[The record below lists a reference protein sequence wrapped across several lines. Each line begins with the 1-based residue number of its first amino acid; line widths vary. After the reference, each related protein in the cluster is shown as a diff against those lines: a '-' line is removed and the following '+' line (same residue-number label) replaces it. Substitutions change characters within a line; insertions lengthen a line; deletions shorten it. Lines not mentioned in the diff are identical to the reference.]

1 MPNYHCRPD
10 SKLTNEHK
18 SETPKCLH
26 CDKTL
31 DVKAPPTETVCEN
44 CGAHGVIKKSET
56 PETDA
61 VVKKSCDENG
71 GEFLTEDLLL
81 HARQLEKQRD
91 QARRDL
97 EDAKRELSLMRT
109 QCRVGDVAFQ
119 HLHCTSHGQPIPDWV
134 KEKLPNLYL
143 LLSTN
148 DQLRVRVLELE
159 KALFSCSSELTD
171 IKDMHRGDLIR
182 ARIAEKRVAEL
193 EKAIRNHV
201 EASNSDD
208 SAGYSFGVLVEIIKA
223 IDEARKGQE

>member
-10 SKLTNEHK
+10 SKLTTEHK

-31 DVKAPPTETVCEN
+31 DVKAPPAETVCEN
-44 CGAHGVIKKSET
+44 CGAHGVIKKSDT

-61 VVKKSCDENG
+61 ATHSDWSG
-71 GEFLTEDLLL
+71 GAEATEPDF
-81 HARQLEKQRD
+81 ARKLERERD

-97 EDAKRELSLMRT
+97 GDTKAELREERGDLSALLHKLDAHE
-109 QCRVGDVAFQ
+109 VNEA
-119 HLHCTSHGQPIPDWV
+119 
-134 KEKLPNLYL
+134 L
-143 LLSTN
+143 LAI

-208 SAGYSFGVLVEIIKA
+208 SAGDSFGVLVEIIKA